1 MKYRW
6 VVFFPHELLKLFKLI
21 RHFLKI
27 TFLIPQDIFFKISHL
42 LSFSLKLWLWLY
54 FRLMIWQACETSVDI
69 RFAISL
75 VNVRLTLER
84 SILFV
89 ASSFLHGFLDLL
101 NSLHEVRLRRVVFI
115 FGILRVIAF
124 EASVFTFSA
133 KPNRSRV
140 LRRSWTLKAL
150 ISVRAVRFLC

>member
-6 VVFFPHELLKLFKLI
+6 VVFFPNELLKLFKLI

-27 TFLIPQDIFFKISHL
+27 TFLIPQDIFSLISQL

-54 FRLMIWQACETSVDI
+54 FRLMIWQTCETSVDI

-75 VNVRLTLER
+75 VNVRLTLEW

-89 ASSFLHGFLDLL
+89 ASSFLHGFLNLL
-101 NSLHEVRLRRVVFI
+101 NSLNEVRLRRVVLI